1 MRSSLLIFIVL
12 FTTMLSAQQQ
22 TVITGKLLGHDK
34 KPMQMA
40 HVHLI
45 KAPSSEAFDRVR
57 AGKDGSFKIATTETG
72 LIVAEFTG
80 VNHAAFDV
88 PLLIEKPTKIGL
100 TATLATY
107 SYVDDPAEV
116 KIMSDLTDFRFDQAQ
131 PMQKQS
137 DGTFAIELETKHDKL
152 AYQVFGAEKNSRS
165 INGTQSD
172 SYEFDGAGDYKSI
185 VNVKGGQ
192 GGKGGKG
199 GKVKIIFDP
208 KKTIRSAAEAEI
220 KFSDPNSTN
229 AKIATIQQEMTKREI
244 TWSTAV
250 TAYVKAGNDFKAFNY
265 DWSAEQASILARL
278 KLEKDPLVRQMLLMN
293 YVDTKAKN
301 AVTAD
306 RAIGSL
312 LFKEVPPDSKL
323 WMMPTLPLLNAAAE
337 LSGDQAA
344 YEQYLDQFLE
354 KNPQMELK
362 TNLIMSQ
369 LVSARMQGDEKRLK
383 LYYDMA
389 MKHFAGTSF
398 GNTIQDRFTPTITIG
413 VGKCVPAFKV
423 KALGDSTKVYT
434 NETFKGKLVLLDFW
448 ATWCGPCVA
457 EMENLQRA
465 YERFKSKNFE
475 ILSLSLDQKPE
486 DVVKFRQDKW
496 KMPWLHTFVT
506 NDRDLTTAF
515 EVVAIPRP
523 LLVDATGK
531 IVAMEGDLRG
541 SRLEVTLAKFL
552 GEPK

>member
-1 MRSSLLIFIVL
+1 MRSLLLIL
-12 FTTMLSAQQQ
+12 TLLLTTSLSAQQQ
-22 TVITGKLLGHDK
+22 TVISGKLLGHDK

-45 KAPSSEAFDRVR
+45 KAPSSQAFDRVET
-57 AGKDGSFKIATTETG
+57 GKDGSFKIATTETG
-72 LIVAEFTG
+72 LIVVEFTG

-88 PLLIEKPTKIGL
+88 PLLIERPTKIGL
-100 TATLATY
+100 TVTLATY
-107 SYVDDPAEV
+107 SYVDDPKDV
-116 KIMSDLTDFRFDQAQ
+116 KIMSDLTNFLFNQAQ

-137 DGTFAIELETKHDKL
+137 DGTFAIELETKQGKL
-152 AYQVFGAEKNSRS
+152 AYQVFGAEQNSRS

-172 SYEFDGAGDYKSI
+172 SYEFDGAGDYKSV

-192 GGKGGKG
+192 GGN
-199 GKVKIIFDP
+199 VRIVFDP
-208 KKTIRSAAEAEI
+208 KKTVRSTAEAEI
-220 KFSDPNSTN
+220 KFSDPNSTI
-229 AKIATIQQEMTKREI
+229 AKIAAIQQDMTKREI
-244 TWSTAV
+244 AWSTAV
-250 TAYVKAGNDFKAFNY
+250 TGYVKEGKDFKTFMY
-265 DWSAEQASILARL
+265 DWSAEQAAILTRL
-278 KLEKDPLVRQMLLMN
+278 KSEKDPLVRQMLLMD

-301 AVTAD
+301 AAKAD
-306 RAIGSL
+306 PAIGSM

-344 YEQYLDQFLE
+344 YEKYLGQFLE
-354 KNPQMELK
+354 KNLQMELK
-362 TNLIMSQ
+362 TNLVMNQ
-369 LVSARMQGDEKRLK
+369 LMSARMQGDETRLK

-389 MKHFAGTSF
+389 MKYFEGTPF
-398 GNTIQDRFTPTITIG
+398 GNAVQERFKPTITVG
-413 VGKCVPAFKV
+413 VGKNVPAFKV
-423 KALGDSTKVYT
+423 KALGDTTTMYT
-434 NETFKGKLVLLDFW
+434 NETFKGKMVLLDFW
-448 ATWCGPCVA
+448 ATWCGPCVG
-457 EMENLQRA
+457 EMENLHKA

-475 ILSLSLDQKPE
+475 ILSFSLDQKPE

-506 NDRDLTTAF
+506 NDRELTNAF

-523 LLVDATGK
+523 LLVDGSGK

-541 SRLEVTLAKFL
+541 SQLEATLAKFL